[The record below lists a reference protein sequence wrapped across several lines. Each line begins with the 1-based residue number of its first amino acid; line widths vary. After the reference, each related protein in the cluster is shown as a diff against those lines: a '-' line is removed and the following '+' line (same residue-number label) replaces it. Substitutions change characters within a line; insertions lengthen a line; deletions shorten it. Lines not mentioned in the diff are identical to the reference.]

1 MADADAI
8 VSLVQQVLPEARV
21 HPTDLTGGGDHWHC
35 VVVDASFD
43 GLRPLARQRIILDA
57 FAPHIA
63 SGVVHALDLKCLT
76 PDELAT
82 RHGGVVPAPF
92 RPHGPGE
99 GQHPGAW

>member
-1 MADADAI
+1 MADAAAI
-8 VSLVQQVLPEARV
+8 VSLVHQVLPDAQV

-35 VVVDASFD
+35 VVIDEAFD
-43 GLRPLARQRIILDA
+43 GLRPLQRQRIILDA
-57 FAPHIA
+57 FKPHIA

-76 PDELAT
+76 PPELET
-82 RHGGVVPAPF
+82 RHGGQVPAPF